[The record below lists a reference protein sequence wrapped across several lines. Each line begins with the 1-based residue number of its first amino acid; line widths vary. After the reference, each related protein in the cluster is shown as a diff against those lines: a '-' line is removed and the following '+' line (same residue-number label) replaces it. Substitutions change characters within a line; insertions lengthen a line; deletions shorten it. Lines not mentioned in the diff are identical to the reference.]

1 MKADTTI
8 ELISEYEFPFIL
20 IYVHNLFSLL
30 FEVIDKDLRY
40 DKMFEK
46 LSGIKQSSSWDIAIS
61 SKLLYNTHLKLY
73 FS

>member
-46 LSGIKQSSSWDIAIS
+46 LSGIKQSSS
-61 SKLLYNTHLKLY
+61 
-73 FS
+73 